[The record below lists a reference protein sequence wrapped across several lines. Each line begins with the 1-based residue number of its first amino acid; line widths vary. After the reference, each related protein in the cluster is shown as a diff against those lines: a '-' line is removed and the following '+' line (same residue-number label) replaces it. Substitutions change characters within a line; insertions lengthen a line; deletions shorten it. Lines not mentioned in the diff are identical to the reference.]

1 MYDFMSQLPLYT
13 MLVVAIMLLPLSFF
27 FSATEIAMFTF
38 RKSKLAMLVKQNNK
52 GALLINRIMQK
63 PDKLLS
69 TILVGNNLVNTAV
82 TALATTIFLAW
93 FGEKGLFISMAVTT
107 FVLIEFC
114 EILPKVIA
122 SQYWERFAFAFARPI
137 YLFSFLLYPFIH
149 LFSGMTRIATYI
161 FNIKIQYRKPMITKE
176 EIKHIVEL
184 SSEAGHLRS
193 DEVTFLQN
201 VLKFTDQ
208 IISDVMVPR
217 DKIVALDINI
227 KPEDATRFVTE
238 KHYTRIPVYEGD
250 LNNIVGILHTKDYFN
265 VICYQNLI
273 VLYDLLREPFFV
285 SEEEKISDVLK
296 KLQKDRVHLA
306 VVRNNE
312 NKVTG
317 LVTIENILEE
327 IVGNI
332 TEEYK

>member
-1 MYDFMSQLPLYT
+1 MYDFMSQLPLHT
-13 MLVVAIMLLPLSFF
+13 MLVVAIALLPLSFF

-69 TILVGNNLVNTAV
+69 TILVGNNLVNIAI

-107 FVLIEFC
+107 FVLIEFG
-114 EILPKVIA
+114 EITPKVLS
-122 SQYWERFAFAFARPI
+122 SQYWEKFAFACARPI
-137 YLFSFLLYPFIH
+137 YLFSFLFYPFIQM
-149 LFSGMTRIATYI
+149 FSSITRVVTYI

-184 SSEAGHLRS
+184 SSETGHLGK

-208 IISDVMVPR
+208 VISDVMVPR
-217 DKIVALDINI
+217 DKIVALDANI
-227 KPEDATRFVTE
+227 KPEEATKFVTE
-238 KHYTRIPVYEGD
+238 KHYTRIPIYEGNLD
-250 LNNIVGILHTKDYFN
+250 NIVGILHTKDYFN

-273 VLYDLLREPFFV
+273 VMDDLLREPFFV
-285 SEEEKISDVLK
+285 SEEDKISDVLK
-296 KLQKDRVHLA
+296 KLQTNRVHLA
-306 VVRNNE
+306 LVRDSH
-312 NKVTG
+312 NKITG

-327 IVGNI
+327 IVGDI
-332 TEEYK
+332 MDEYK